1 MSWLAARQRF
11 LCCSWQRGDAG
22 EAVEAEECSTRCVP
36 EPSIPRLS
44 KHFSPF
50 SPAASFRCLWLH
62 PKPGLWALRKHGVL
76 MKLNISQWPVPSS
89 GKAGLEPELGLSLGA
104 AWIAGSS
111 LDCWEP
117 GPGSTLGLWV
127 LLWGGLLHR
136 KLHSRCWMQQSGLC
150 TIPCVSFSVSEETE
164 EKRREPGCAGGLLL
178 RVLLVTRPQP
188 FFQQW
193 QELPCS
199 NCLCPCSIPAPLRS
213 SLDTC

>member
-1 MSWLAARQRF
+1 MSWLAGRQRF

-62 PKPGLWALRKHGVL
+62 PTPGLWALGKHGVL

-104 AWIAGSS
+104 AWIAGSR
-111 LDCWEP
+111 
-117 GPGSTLGLWV
+117 GRGA
-127 LLWGGLLHR
+127 LWGCG
-136 KLHSRCWMQQSGLC
+136 CCSGG
-150 TIPCVSFSVSEETE
+150 VSSAESFTPGVGCSNLGFAPFPVSHFLSLKRQKRRDRSQDVLVASCSVS
-164 EKRREPGCAGGLLL
+164 C
-178 RVLLVTRPQP
+178 
-188 FFQQW
+188 W
-193 QELPCS
+193 
-199 NCLCPCSIPAPLRS
+199 
-213 SLDTC
+213 